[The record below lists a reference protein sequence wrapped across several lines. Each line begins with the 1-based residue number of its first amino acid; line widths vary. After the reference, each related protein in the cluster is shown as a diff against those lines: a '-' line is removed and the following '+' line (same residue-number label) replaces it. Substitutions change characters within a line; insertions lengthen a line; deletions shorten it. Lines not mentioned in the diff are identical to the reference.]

1 MKTMT
6 AVMGIATVLSLTGTS
21 LRAGD
26 GAWAGTGSGAL
37 TYWDEAN
44 WLDGQIANGAGFSAY
59 FTNALNPKIVLTN
72 DVTLGYLQVL
82 WTTPSGALTFEG
94 GALTFEGGSL
104 TIRNDNRS
112 LVFRTVMRGS
122 GGFTKTGNQSFYPYL
137 KSEMTGTVRFNQ
149 GTLGLDFRQDAD
161 STNALALNHLQ
172 PDGLIFGGYGG
183 QVRIGGRP
191 SVTSDKTGVFTLD
204 TGSRRTVRVSGESAA
219 NLSAGQL
226 VTAAAG
232 VLPAGTFLRTIYDND
247 TIELSAAPLTG
258 GDQSLT
264 FKAAT
269 FTTVQEFNLLQTGVS
284 GSLYIGAGAG
294 SGTTTARIGE
304 LSGGYG
310 LTGDGTATMEIQN
323 TRDFG
328 GVIALTNSLTLALAD
343 QRAVPS
349 VPATNSAFHV
359 DANASGTL
367 TTTQSG
373 GNTLVDRWYDKNGKK
388 TTDNTN
394 VRWAQSAG
402 RTGLLPPFV
411 ITNALNG
418 LPVVDFGAAGS
429 CRGLIWNDNIVGIRT
444 VFIVVGSQAGGGVLL
459 GNKDSNTCSFDR
471 GMDVYASKGSWDTKV
486 YTTPLTKNHA
496 LLWDKTFN
504 NLAWL
509 NGQPADF
516 QYSGLSGDYDLF
528 SFVWNQDT
536 TGGSASGFAI
546 RGGMVVES
554 QKYPERSGGQ
564 RLAEVI
570 LYQRALTDQER
581 RDTEAYLYYK
591 WFNKTL
597 AGYGAPKI
605 NTLRAQGGNAL
616 EQKGTNAVEVDT
628 LNLLASASLT
638 VKAGTQVTVKNAAL
652 PGRVILAGGTL
663 KFGSWSTPL
672 APAPQAALHLDA
684 ATNLTLSGSEVTR
697 WDDCDGG
704 SRYAFSYDGF
714 RPSIVPNALNG
725 RPAVDFGAIG
735 SKKFLAWDTNVVIRS
750 LFFVMNLRDNNSAPI
765 GTYQPMMP
773 VKSHFTRQGVQI
785 WNPNN
790 LVTVKS
796 GACYLDGLRVNPVMF
811 NMTYNSF
818 VLLGQV
824 MEGSSVANA
833 FACEAYLYT
842 DPENRANR
850 TGGMQLAEVLIYE
863 RKLSE
868 RESLDTQAYLNWKWF
883 GRTSAGYAAPGAASS
898 VNMIT
903 ATAAGALMVEGNAP
917 VTLNTVSGAGS
928 VQLQSSAPVTF
939 TSVADLA
946 GGLKLT
952 NALSSFTASQTLSSL
967 AVLGASGV
975 AVGDGATLAVNTLTG
990 NGTLT
995 TSGEGTLALHAVS
1008 GFSGNLALTGGTLS
1022 VSAGS
1027 ALDVGTLSVAG
1038 TGAFQ
1043 LDFNGSEPAAG
1054 ITTLIAFDSMDG
1066 QSQSNLLSGWSL
1078 TGIPSKFKGTVMI
1091 RDNAVLANLA
1101 ARGTLIQLR

>member
-6 AVMGIATVLSLTGTS
+6 AVMGIATLLSQTGMS

-26 GAWAGTGSGAL
+26 GAWTGTGSGTL

-44 WLDGQIANGAGFSAY
+44 WLDGQIANGAGYSAY

-72 DVTLGYLQVL
+72 DVTLGYLQMYWPV
-82 WTTPSGALTFEG
+82 AA

-104 TIRNDNRS
+104 AFEGGSLTLRNDNRS
-112 LVFRTVMRGS
+112 LVFRTVLRGS
-122 GGFTKTGNQSFYPYL
+122 GGLTKTGNQSFYPYR
-137 KSEMTGTVRFNQ
+137 KSEMTGTFKLSG

-172 PDGLIFGGYGG
+172 PDGLLFVGFGG

-191 SVTSDKTGVFTLD
+191 SVAADKTGVFTLD

-219 NLSAGQL
+219 NLSAGQV

-232 VLPAGTFLRTIYDND
+232 VLPEGTFLRTIYDND

-284 GSLYIGAGAG
+284 GSLYVGAGAG

-304 LSGGYG
+304 LAGGYG

-328 GVIALTNSLTLALAD
+328 GVLSLTNSLTLALAD
-343 QRAVPS
+343 QRAIPAA
-349 VPATNSAFHV
+349 PATNAAFHV
-359 DANASGTL
+359 DASASGTL
-367 TTTQSG
+367 TTSQSG
-373 GNTLVDRWYDKNGKK
+373 NNTLISKWQDKNGTR
-388 TTDNTN
+388 TTDNSN
-394 VRWAQSAG
+394 VRWAQSSG
-402 RTGLLPPFV
+402 RTGLLPPFL
-411 ITNALNG
+411 IQNALNG

-429 CRGLIWNDNIVGIRT
+429 CRGLIWNDNIGGIRT
-444 VFIVVGSQAGGGVLL
+444 VFIVVGSQAGGGLLL
-459 GNKDSNTCSFDR
+459 GNKDNNTCSFER
-471 GMDVYASKGSWDTKV
+471 GMDVYASKGAWETKV

-496 LLWDKTFN
+496 LLWDKTYN
-504 NLAWL
+504 NSAWL

-528 SFVWNQDT
+528 SFMWNQDT

-546 RGGMVVES
+546 RGGMVAP
-554 QKYPERSGGQ
+554 YFPERSGGQ

-591 WFNKTL
+591 WFNKAL

-616 EQKGTNAVEVDT
+616 EQKGTNAIEVDT

-638 VKAGTQVTVKNAAL
+638 VKAGTQVNVKNAAL
-652 PGRVILAGGTL
+652 PGRVTLAGGKLT
-663 KFGSWSTPL
+663 FGSWSTPL
-672 APAPQAALHLDA
+672 APSPQAALHLDA
-684 ATNLTLSGSEVTR
+684 ATNLTLSGSEITR

-704 SRYAFSYDGF
+704 SRHAFSYDGF
-714 RPSIVPNALNG
+714 RPSVVPNALNG
-725 RPAVDFGAIG
+725 RPVVDFGAIG

-750 LFFVMNLRDNNSAPI
+750 LFLVMNLRDYNSAPL

-773 VKSHFTRQGVQI
+773 AKSHFTRQGAQI

-790 LVTVKS
+790 PVTVKS
-796 GACYLDGLRVNPVMF
+796 GACYLDGLRVNPTAF

-824 MEGSSVANA
+824 MEGSSIANA

-883 GRTSAGYAAPGAASS
+883 GRTSAGYAAPGGSVSLNTLIATASS
-898 VNMIT
+898 
-903 ATAAGALMVEGNAP
+903 ALVIDGDAP
-917 VTLNTVSGAGS
+917 VVLGSVSGAGD
-928 VQLQSSAPVTF
+928 VLLESSAPVILA
-939 TSVADLA
+939 SVADLA
-946 GGLKLT
+946 GGLKFT
-952 NALSSFTASQTLSSL
+952 NTVASFTASQTLSSL

-975 AVGDGATLAVNTLTG
+975 SVADGATLAVNTLTG
-990 NGTLT
+990 SGTLT

-1008 GFSGNLALTGGTLS
+1008 NFSGDLALTGGTLS
-1022 VSAGS
+1022 VSVGN
-1027 ALDVGTLSVAG
+1027 ALDVGKLSAEG

-1043 LDFNGSEPAAG
+1043 LDFNGSEPSAG
-1054 ITTLIAFDSMDG
+1054 ATPLITFDSLDG
-1066 QSQSNLLSGWSL
+1066 QSQSALLSGWQL
-1078 TGIPSKFKGTVMI
+1078 TGVPSKFKGTVLI
-1091 RDNAVLANLA
+1091 RDSTVLANLA
-1101 ARGTLIQLR
+1101 ALGTVFQLW